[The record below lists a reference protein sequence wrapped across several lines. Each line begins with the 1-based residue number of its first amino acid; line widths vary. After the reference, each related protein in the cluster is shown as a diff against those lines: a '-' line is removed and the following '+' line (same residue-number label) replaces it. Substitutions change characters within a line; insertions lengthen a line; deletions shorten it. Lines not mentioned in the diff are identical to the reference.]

1 MRTESAARRLY
12 PRITDTDWLVLR
24 ELRSAIEDFAAL
36 TAGQG
41 KAAIDFGCGSKP
53 YRTIFES
60 KGMIYRGADFTDA
73 DILINDEGRVD
84 ARSASF
90 DLVLSFQVL
99 EHVRNVGNYL
109 SEAHRLLHK
118 SGWLILSTHGT
129 WLYHPHPED
138 HRRWTRHG
146 LIVELADHGF
156 ETVNCAS
163 ILGPPLVDDVATPDL
178 CLSRMPTTS
187 RHRTTV
193 GERILPSP

>member
-53 YRTIFES
+53 HRTIFES
-60 KGMIYRGADFTDA
+60 KGMIYRGAEFTDA

-138 HRRWTRHG
+138 HRSVQRQH
-146 LIVELADHGF
+146 L
-156 ETVNCAS
+156 
-163 ILGPPLVDDVATPDL
+163 
-178 CLSRMPTTS
+178 
-187 RHRTTV
+187 
-193 GERILPSP
+193 